1 MPKKHPALASAS
13 SIQHPVTSITCSL
26 FLYIR
31 YMKSGQKLFI
41 LPIVLIFSMFGCK
54 KDNMFLPDLEGSLVG
69 YVYTFD
75 EFANSLEDNSGVQ
88 IIALGNNH
96 YRASTDKA
104 GRFEFKNLPAGTY
117 ELQIEKAGFGTM
129 KQFGIK
135 HLGGQPTI
143 LGLNPASGYPATAF
157 FIYRMPTAKILE
169 LKIEN
174 DTVYGSFSFT
184 GPQPASVGLLL
195 YFSTIQNFQ
204 VSESKNVITI
214 SLENRNGQYMYKL
227 YGMDEF
233 HKGDV
238 IFSKGFI
245 YSKHYSVQ
253 IFQEFMLQGIDT
265 YYDFDGNQTVYPN
278 LGDESEEFS
287 FVLEK

>member
-1 MPKKHPALASAS
+1 
-13 SIQHPVTSITCSL
+13 
-26 FLYIR
+26 
-31 YMKSGQKLFI
+31 
-41 LPIVLIFSMFGCK
+41 
-54 KDNMFLPDLEGSLVG
+54 MFLPDLEGSLVG

-88 IIALGNNH
+88 IIALGNKH

-129 KQFGIK
+129 KQFGIQ

-143 LGLNPASGYPATAF
+143 LGLNPKSGYPATAY
-157 FIYRMPTAKILE
+157 FIYRMPTTKILE
-169 LKIEN
+169 LKIEK
-174 DTVYGSFSFT
+174 DTIYGSFSFA
-184 GPQPASVGLLL
+184 GPQPATVGLLL
-195 YFSTIQNFQ
+195 YFSTMQNFQ
-204 VSESKNVITI
+204 VSEVKNFMTVF
-214 SLENRNGQYMYKL
+214 LENRNGQYQRKL
-227 YGMDEF
+227 YIMDGF
-233 HKGDV
+233 HPGDV
-238 IFSKGFI
+238 IFSKGFV
-245 YSKHYSVQ
+245 YAKHYYVQ
-253 IFQEFMLQGIDT
+253 ISQIFMLQGIDT